1 MKRVSVSNIKG
12 CRRTEYSYSD
22 LKGKKTLITGGPAS
36 GKLGYARR
44 LLEEAIEASE
54 GLITVIDFSPSLRTP
69 DGADVGGRLYDG
81 HSPMVRVL
89 SSKLMKAPVLTAETP
104 EDLVRLAEYNRSITE
119 ALLDQFNDSTD
130 ILFINDVHLH
140 LQRGTLQTLWD
151 VVREVDTVVLTG
163 RMGSERG
170 DELGTGVPRRERTL
184 MTRLGSK
191 MDQVIQL

>member
-1 MKRVSVSNIKG
+1 M
-12 CRRTEYSYSD
+12 EYSITD
-22 LKGKKTLITGGPAS
+22 LRGRKTLITGAPAS
-36 GKLGYARR
+36 GRLGYARR
-44 LLEEAIEASE
+44 LLEEAVDEAE

-69 DGADVGGRLYDG
+69 DGGEVGGRLYDG
-81 HSPMVRVL
+81 GHPMVRVL
-89 SSKLMKAPVLTAETP
+89 SSKLMKAPTLTAETP

-119 ALLDQFNDSTD
+119 ALLDQFSDKTD

-151 VVREVDTVVLTG
+151 AVREVGTVVLTG
-163 RMGSERG
+163 RMGPEQG

-184 MTRLGSK
+184 MTRLASK